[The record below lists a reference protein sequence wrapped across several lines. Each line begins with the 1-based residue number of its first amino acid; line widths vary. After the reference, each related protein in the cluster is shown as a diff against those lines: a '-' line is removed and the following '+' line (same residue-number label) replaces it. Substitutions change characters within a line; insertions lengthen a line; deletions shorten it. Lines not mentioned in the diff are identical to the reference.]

1 MQKEGELQN
10 HHFAI
15 SNEIINLGNHGPRSL
30 TLSLAKLEI
39 GNQKRR
45 NKIPGVLK
53 LKRVLLD
60 EFWAKE

>member
-15 SNEIINLGNHGPRSL
+15 SNEIINLGNHDPRSL

-39 GNQKRR
+39 GNKKKDETKFQMSR
-45 NKIPGVLK
+45 NSG
-53 LKRVLLD
+53 
-60 EFWAKE
+60 EYY